1 MEGVAME
8 ISGEM
13 RILVVDDVKVH
24 LSLMRAGLR
33 RIDPFMIVDLVESI
47 AEAQGSMAENSY
59 DAVICD
65 WMMPGGGGHDLL
77 EWMRK
82 RPHYAY
88 VPFVMMSARDENDD
102 VIKAFVEFGVDD
114 YVVKPFTPD
123 VVYQKVTAAIVRV
136 RNKRVLRRG
145 ES

>member
-1 MEGVAME
+1 ME
-8 ISGEM
+8 ISGEL
-13 RILVVDDVKVH
+13 RILVIDDVKVH

-47 AEAQGSMAENSY
+47 EEAQTSLAENTY

-65 WMMPGGGGHDLL
+65 WMMPQGRGHELL
-77 EWMRK
+77 QWMRK
-82 RPHYAY
+82 RPHFAY

-114 YVVKPFTPD
+114 YVVKPFTPE

-136 RNKRVLRRG
+136 RNKRALQRREG
-145 ES
+145 